1 MSDSLRPMDC
11 GPPDSSVHGILQARI
26 LELVAISF
34 SRGSSWPGDW
44 TQVSCIAGLYWLS
57 HQGLNSNSEFTVLR
71 VHWDRTADA
80 RMWTQTLI
88 VCLKITLILENPQS
102 FTSVS
107 CLPVFQCVSPTV
119 MEEVGREW
127 KINQERSEHVS
138 EDWKEVRMEEK
149 MSLSGI
155 EREQKKKKKA
165 AGFVVVQP
173 LSHVQLC
180 DPMDSSTPG
189 SPVLHYLLE
198 FAQIHVPGLC
208 FSYLSAIISS
218 FTSKK
223 KMKLW
228 ERR

>member
-1 MSDSLRPMDC
+1 
-11 GPPDSSVHGILQARI
+11 
-26 LELVAISF
+26 
-34 SRGSSWPGDW
+34 
-44 TQVSCIAGLYWLS
+44 
-57 HQGLNSNSEFTVLR
+57 
-71 VHWDRTADA
+71 
-80 RMWTQTLI
+80 
-88 VCLKITLILENPQS
+88 
-102 FTSVS
+102 
-107 CLPVFQCVSPTV
+107 

-189 SPVLHYLLE
+189 FPVLHYFLE
-198 FAQIHVPGLC
+198 FAQTH
-208 FSYLSAIISS
+208 
-218 FTSKK
+218 TH
-223 KMKLW
+223 
-228 ERR
+228 

>member
-34 SRGSSWPGDW
+34 SRGSSWPGDR

-57 HQGLNSNSEFTVLR
+57 HQGLNSNSEFTVLQ

-119 MEEVGREW
+119 MEEVGRVW

-155 EREQKKKKKA
+155 EREQKKKKGCWFCCCSATKSCPTLRPH
-165 AGFVVVQP
+165 GQQHTQ
-173 LSHVQLC
+173 LSCPSLSPGVC
-180 DPMDSSTPG
+180 SDSCPWSLLFI
-189 SPVLHYLLE
+189 PV
-198 FAQIHVPGLC
+198 
-208 FSYLSAIISS
+208 SYHLK
-218 FTSKK
+218 FYY
-223 KMKLW
+223 
-228 ERR
+228 